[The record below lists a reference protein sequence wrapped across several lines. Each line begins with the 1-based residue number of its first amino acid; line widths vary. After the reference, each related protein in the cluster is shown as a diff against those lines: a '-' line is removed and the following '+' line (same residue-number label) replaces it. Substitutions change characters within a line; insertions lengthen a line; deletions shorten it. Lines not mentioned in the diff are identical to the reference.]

1 MRPSHQQIATKIAL
15 MITMPLL
22 SQISRIW
29 PAYLN
34 YSSNNPKVK
43 VNEKKY

>member
-1 MRPSHQQIATKIAL
+1 MRSSHQQIATKIAL

-34 YSSNNPKVK
+34 YRSNKPKVK
-43 VNEKKY
+43 VNENNY

>member
-1 MRPSHQQIATKIAL
+1 MRSSHQQIATKIAL

-34 YSSNNPKVK
+34 YRSNKPKAK
-43 VNEKKY
+43 INDSNY